1 MYDLNNPSFKK
12 QIELNKKI
20 SQLDNEILKLKN
32 LVADLSSSNLRLK
45 NYLEET
51 DNNSIDNS

>member
-1 MYDLNNPSFKK
+1 MYDLNNPSLKK

>member
-1 MYDLNNPSFKK
+1 MHDLNNPSLKK

-20 SQLDNEILKLKN
+20 SQLDNEILKLKD
-32 LVADLSSSNLRLK
+32 LVADLSSSNLSLK